1 MHPTKPS
8 NCIYVE
14 KTSISVALVATSY
27 KRVGEVPDGASTQMV
42 AYMINKWKRSEERRV
57 GKEC

>member
-42 AYMINKWKRSEERRV
+42 AYIINK
-57 GKEC
+57 